1 MLSFGASV
9 RLFVATAP
17 TDLRKSFDGLSTLVQ
32 AELGMSPLRGDMFI
46 FLNRRATQ
54 VRILFWDRDGYC
66 VLCKRLEQGTFRR
79 VQGADGEASVEI
91 EAAELAMLLHGIDA
105 EAVHKRKRYKAPSGA
120 QIST

>member
-1 MLSFGASV
+1 M
-9 RLFVATAP
+9 ATAP
-17 TDLRKSFDGLSTLVQ
+17 TDLRKSFDGLSALVQ
-32 AELGMSPLRGDMFI
+32 GELGMSPLRGDMFI

-79 VQGADGEASVEI
+79 VQGAAGEASVEI
-91 EAAELAMLLHGIDA
+91 EAAELAMLLQGIDA
-105 EAVHKRKRYKAPSGA
+105 EVVHKRKRYKAPSAA

>member
-1 MLSFGASV
+1 
-9 RLFVATAP
+9 
-17 TDLRKSFDGLSTLVQ
+17 
-32 AELGMSPLRGDMFI
+32 MSPLRGDMFI

-79 VQGADGEASVEI
+79 VQSADGEASVEI
-91 EAAELAMLLHGIDA
+91 EAAELAMLLQGIDA
-105 EAVHKRKRYKAPSGA
+105 QGVHKRKRYKPPTDP

>member
-9 RLFVATAP
+9 RLFVATSP
-17 TDLRKSFDGLSTLVQ
+17 TDLRKSFDGLSAVVQ
-32 AELGMSPLRGDMFI
+32 SELGMSPLRGDMFI

-54 VRILFWDRDGYC
+54 VRILFWDRDGFC

-79 VQGADGEASVEI
+79 VQSADGEASVEI
-91 EAAELAMLLHGIDA
+91 EAAELAMLLQGIDA
-105 EAVHKRKRYKAPSGA
+105 QGVHKRKRYKPPTDP